1 MYKNRMEL
9 AQAHEQE
16 GYVDRVFEIDGWE
29 KGIQSVTRSA
39 NKKTAI
45 SQFILEYPQFAG
57 TIRIHE
63 YISWKLRSD
72 MDFCANRGILY
83 GNYKKILVRFLRLD
97 DLKKLQKELSTKKEE
112 YNSLVVSYDAIDEF
126 ISTIEDM

>member
-1 MYKNRMEL
+1 MNSKTNEQVILKTNGDEIIMYKNWMEL

-57 TIRIHE
+57 
-63 YISWKLRSD
+63 
-72 MDFCANRGILY
+72 
-83 GNYKKILVRFLRLD
+83 KIGRAHV
-97 DLKKLQKELSTKKEE
+97 
-112 YNSLVVSYDAIDEF
+112 
-126 ISTIEDM
+126 